1 MPENDLPPPLPVIWR
16 PRRARVLAYGF
27 AAVMIGGSIVL
38 AVVLPPPFSLPDK
51 IGLVLFGCL
60 VAFILHLLG
69 RLRVQADEQGVTI
82 VNAIRVHRYE
92 WPEVL
97 GVTLPEGE
105 PWPKLDLADGSSV
118 GAMGIQ
124 GAEKRRSRKAV
135 AELRALIHKYGEAP
149 ERR

>member
-1 MPENDLPPPLPVIWR
+1 MPDNDPPPLPVVWR
-16 PRRARVLAYGF
+16 PRRARILAYGF
-27 AAVMIGGSIVL
+27 AAVMLVGSVVL
-38 AVVLPPPFSLPDK
+38 ALLLPPPFKLPDK
-51 IGLVLFGCL
+51 IGLVVFGCV

-69 RLRVQADEQGVTI
+69 RLRVEADELGVTV
-82 VNAIRVHRYE
+82 VNAVRVHRYE

-124 GAEKRRSRKAV
+124 GTEKGRSRRAV
-135 AELRALIHKYGEAP
+135 TELRALIHQYGEAP
-149 ERR
+149 DRR

>member
-1 MPENDLPPPLPVIWR
+1 VPENDLPPPLPVIWR

>member
-1 MPENDLPPPLPVIWR
+1 MPDSDLPPLPVIWR

-27 AAVMIGGSIVL
+27 ATVMVVGSIVL
-38 AVVLPPPFSLPDK
+38 AVLLPPPFKLPDK
-51 IGLVLFGCL
+51 IGLVVFGCL

-69 RLRVQADEQGVTI
+69 RLRVEADERGVTI
-82 VNAIRVHRYE
+82 VNAVRVHRYE

-97 GVTLPEGE
+97 GVNLPEGE

-124 GAEKRRSRKAV
+124 GAEKGRSQKAV
-135 AELRALIHKYGEAP
+135 TQLRALIHQYGEAP
-149 ERR
+149 DRR